1 MENKLV
7 GELNGKWSI
16 LFRALMATVAI
27 MLPFVIAIGTWT
39 TVTLFDLKTEIAL
52 MKAKNE
58 YFLHMLEDVR
68 IDIEALK
75 VKLGEIQKGM

>member
-1 MENKLV
+1 
-7 GELNGKWSI
+7 
-16 LFRALMATVAI
+16 
-27 MLPFVIAIGTWT
+27 
-39 TVTLFDLKTEIAL
+39 